1 MKTLKSSR
9 KYIFSFIEG
18 EYVGTGELSINDIID
33 NKTDFEYIYAMQ
45 DNLDLILDLKVG
57 EKLSLKFNRD
67 YEDSDGIIK
76 RIKD

>member
-1 MKTLKSSR
+1 MKTLNSNR

-18 EYVGTGELSINDIID
+18 EYAGTGELSINDII
-33 NKTDFEYIYAMQ
+33 NHKEDFEYIFAMQ
-45 DNLDLILDLKVG
+45 ENLDAILDLKVG
-57 EKLSLKFNRD
+57 EKIGLKFNRD